1 LRSMFLEWRS
11 DTVLERIE
19 VRTFY
24 TGRVVGLSV
33 FYFGGVINRGDKI
46 VDVVPDRESLVVEAQ
61 VAVEDISE
69 VHPDIQ
75 AEVHRTAYKQRA
87 TPTCTAGSFN
97 FGRSPAKELTGSR

>member
-1 LRSMFLEWRS
+1 MFLEWRA

-19 VRTFY
+19 VRTPY

-33 FYFGGVINRGDKI
+33 FYVGGVINRGDKI

-97 FGRSPAKELTGSR
+97 FSQPKVTFGYF